1 MATTVHCPSYM
12 TPVSRLAK
20 TPVRMAADIEKKLDD
35 DGSQKTSENF
45 PGRSAWKARVSCFF
59 GVDTITMPDGST
71 QKTLQT
77 ETYSVTIW
85 ATAEEAVQL
94 RQVARAGRWVRLVD
108 LMAGAVQGNLYLQ
121 ALGIV
126 ENAQEKEQVKK

>member
-1 MATTVHCPSYM
+1 MSTVQCPSYM

-20 TPVRMAADIEKKLDD
+20 TPVRMAADIEKKLND
-35 DGSQKTSENF
+35 DGSQEVSDYF
-45 PGRSAWKARVSCFF
+45 PGRSAWRARVSCIF
-59 GVDTITMPDGST
+59 GAETITMPDGST
-71 QKTLQT
+71 QKTLET
-77 ETYSVTIW
+77 ETYSVKIW

-108 LMAGAVQGNLYLQ
+108 LMAGAMKGNLYLQ

-126 ENAQEKEQVKK
+126 ENAQEKAQVK

>member
-1 MATTVHCPSYM
+1 MSTVQCPSYM

-20 TPVRMAADIEKKLDD
+20 APVRMAADIEKKLND
-35 DGSQKTSENF
+35 DGSQKTNENF
-45 PGRSAWKARVSCFF
+45 PGRSAWKARVSCIF
-59 GVDTITMPDGST
+59 GAETITMPDGSQ

-77 ETYSVTIW
+77 ETYTVTIW

-94 RQVARAGRWVRLVD
+94 SQVARAGRWVRLVD

-126 ENAQEKEQVKK
+126 EKAQEKAQAK

>member
-1 MATTVHCPSYM
+1 MSTVQCPSYM

-20 TPVRMAADIEKKLDD
+20 APVRMAADIEKKLDD
-35 DGSQKTSENF
+35 DGSQKTNENF
-45 PGRSAWKARVSCFF
+45 PGRSAWKARVSCIF
-59 GVDTITMPDGST
+59 GAETITMPDGSQ

-77 ETYSVTIW
+77 ETYPVTIW

-94 RQVARAGRWVRLVD
+94 RQVARAGRWVRLLD